1 LKNKDLEIY
10 TANNQSKAIS
20 YYDTLVFALYWN
32 QLKTPSSKYKF
43 VFEEYLSSEFQDTDE
58 QFHLPKVKSS
68 YETAYLA
75 AP

>member
-1 LKNKDLEIY
+1 
-10 TANNQSKAIS
+10 
-20 YYDTLVFALYWN
+20 VYWN

-43 VFEEYLSSEFQDTDE
+43 VFEEYLSSEFQDTDG
-58 QFHLPKVKSS
+58 QFHLPKAKPS